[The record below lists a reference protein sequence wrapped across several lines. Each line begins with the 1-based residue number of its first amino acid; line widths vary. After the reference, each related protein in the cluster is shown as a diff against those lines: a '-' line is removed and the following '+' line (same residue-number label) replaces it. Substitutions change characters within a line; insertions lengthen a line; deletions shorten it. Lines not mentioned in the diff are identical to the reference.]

1 MSHRGD
7 RRSLDLPAE
16 IVERVEHRLPRTD
29 FDTPEEYV
37 TYVMREVLYYVEE
50 ETDEG
55 FEAVDEADVKD
66 RLRSL
71 GYLNE

>member
-1 MSHRGD
+1 MRQRGD
-7 RRSLDLPAE
+7 SRSLDLPAE
-16 IVERVEHRLPRTD
+16 IVERVERRLPRTD
-29 FDTPEEYV
+29 FDTPEAYV

-50 ETDEG
+50 ETDDE

>member
-1 MSHRGD
+1 MSQRGE
-7 RRSLDLPAE
+7 RRSLDLPGE
-16 IVERVEHRLPRTD
+16 IVDRVERRLPRTD
-29 FDTPEEYV
+29 FDTPEAYV
-37 TYVMREVLYYVEE
+37 TYVMREVLYYVES
-50 ETDEG
+50 ETDEA

>member
-1 MSHRGD
+1 MSQRGE
-7 RRSLDLPAE
+7 RRSLDLPGE
-16 IVERVEHRLPRTD
+16 VVDRIERRLPRTD
-29 FDTPEEYV
+29 FDTPEAYV
-37 TYVMREVLYYVEE
+37 TYVMREVLYYVES
-50 ETDEG
+50 ETDEA

>member
-1 MSHRGD
+1 MSQRGE

-16 IVERVEHRLPRTD
+16 VIERVERRLPRTD
-29 FDTPEEYV
+29 FDTPEAYV

-50 ETDEG
+50 ETADD
-55 FEAVDEADVKD
+55 FEPVDEADVKD

>member
-1 MSHRGD
+1 MSNRGE

-16 IVERVEHRLPRTD
+16 IVERVERRLPRTD
-29 FDTPEEYV
+29 FDTPEAYV

-50 ETDEG
+50 ETDDD